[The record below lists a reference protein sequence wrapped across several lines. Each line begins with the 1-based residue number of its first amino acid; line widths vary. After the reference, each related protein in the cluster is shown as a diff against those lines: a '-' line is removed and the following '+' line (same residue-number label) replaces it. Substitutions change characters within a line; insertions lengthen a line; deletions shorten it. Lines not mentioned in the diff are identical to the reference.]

1 MLKLSIDKNFKALF
15 TISHV
20 LKESFVAKK
29 VPETKIHILSDGYD
43 DRIFFPLEKKNNSS
57 KVVTYFGHLYEYK
70 GVFTLLNA
78 AKFQK
83 M

>member
-20 LKESFVAKK
+20 LKESLCQK

-43 DRIFFPLEKKNNSS
+43 DRIFF
-57 KVVTYFGHLYEYK
+57 H
-70 GVFTLLNA
+70 
-78 AKFQK
+78 
-83 M
+83 

>member
-1 MLKLSIDKNFKALF
+1 MVMMIEFFSIG
-15 TISHV
+15 
-20 LKESFVAKK
+20 E
-29 VPETKIHILSDGYD
+29 
-43 DRIFFPLEKKNNSS
+43 KNNSP

-83 M
+83 NVIFKLIGVQKKILK